1 MKLHGTHHLL
11 VHTHAINILGGSV
24 YAIKKN
30 PEALAV
36 SIKETGLEVNAKKTR
51 YMFMYWDQ
59 HEGQNHNTKTGNKYF
74 ERAEQFRY

>member
-51 YMFMYWDQ
+51 YMFMY
-59 HEGQNHNTKTGNKYF
+59 
-74 ERAEQFRY
+74 